1 MRGILFTPVLA
12 VAALLSIGL
21 LSIDV
26 LSNDVLAADDVVIY
40 RCTDA
45 SGALTIQNNVRC
57 PKGSKQEKRILAP
70 PPDAPAYVPP
80 AKTKPVVAPRP
91 APVTPEVKASEA
103 PAVSTIADA
112 DRLPPPMLFRCNTFD
127 NDSYLSDAGA
137 PAPRCVRL
145 NTTGINGNA
154 DMGAG
159 EACQMVTDQ
168 CERIA
173 DGAICAAW
181 IERRKQVEAAWKFG
195 RGVDAEANRLEYERI
210 DRLLRESTCG
220 K

>member
-1 MRGILFTPVLA
+1 LVL
-12 VAALLSIGL
+12 VSAALSRSGHAR
-21 LSIDV
+21 
-26 LSNDVLAADDVVIY
+26 AAGDVVIY

-57 PKGSKQEKRILAP
+57 PKGTRQEKRVIAP
-70 PPDAPAYVPP
+70 PPAAPGYVPAKVP
-80 AKTKPVVAPRP
+80 AAATRPISRP
-91 APVTPEVKASEA
+91 APA
-103 PAVSTIADA
+103 PATVVAATPQATPVIADA
-112 DRLPPPMLFRCNTFD
+112 DRLPPPQLFRCNTFD
-127 NDSYLSDAGA
+127 NDSYLTDLGT

-145 NTTGINGNA
+145 NTTGINGSA
-154 DMGAG
+154 DLGAG

-168 CERIA
+168 CERVA

-181 IERRKQVEAAWKFG
+181 VERRKQVEAAWKFG
-195 RGVDAEANRLEYERI
+195 RGVDAETNRIEYERI

>member
-1 MRGILFTPVLA
+1 MRGILIVPVFV

-21 LSIDV
+21 LSSDV
-26 LSNDVLAADDVVIY
+26 SAANDVVIY

-45 SGALTIQNNVRC
+45 SGALTIQNDVRC
-57 PKGSKQEKRILAP
+57 PKGSKQEKQILAAP
-70 PPDAPAYVPP
+70 PNAPAYVPP
-80 AKTKPVVAPRP
+80 EGPKRVAAPRP
-91 APVTPEVKASEA
+91 VPVEPVANVSVPPEVSA
-103 PAVSTIADA
+103 IADA
-112 DRLPPPMLFRCNTFD
+112 DRLPPPVLFRCNTFD
-127 NDSYLSDAGA
+127 NDSYLSDAGT

-145 NTTGINGNA
+145 NTTGINGSA
-154 DMGAG
+154 EMGAG

-173 DGAICAAW
+173 DGAICAGW

-195 RGVDAEANRLEYERI
+195 RGVDAEANRIEYERI
-210 DRLLRESTCG
+210 DRLVRDSTCG

>member
-1 MRGILFTPVLA
+1 MRGVLFVPVLA
-12 VAALLSIGL
+12 LAALLSIRA
-21 LSIDV
+21 S
-26 LSNDVLAADDVVIY
+26 AADDVVIY

-45 SGALTIQNNVRC
+45 SGALTIQNDVRC

-70 PPDAPAYVPP
+70 SPAPAYVPP
-80 AKTKPVVAPRP
+80 VRPKPVAVP
-91 APVTPEVKASEA
+91 APLSATSVAKVDAASDV
-103 PAVSTIADA
+103 PRIADA
-112 DRLPPPMLFRCNTFD
+112 DRLPPPALFRCNTFD
-127 NDSYLSDAGA
+127 NDSYLSDAGT

-145 NTTGINGNA
+145 NTTGINGSA

-168 CERIA
+168 CERVA
-173 DGAICAAW
+173 DGSICAAW

-210 DRLLRESTCG
+210 DRLVRDSTCG

>member
-1 MRGILFTPVLA
+1 MRGILFAPVLA
-12 VAALLSIGL
+12 VAALLSLGML
-21 LSIDV
+21 A
-26 LSNDVLAADDVVIY
+26 NDVLAAPDVVIY

-45 SGALTIQNNVRC
+45 SGALTIQNDVRC

-80 AKTKPVVAPRP
+80 AQTAPVVAPRP
-91 APVTPEVKASEA
+91 APVTPEAKTNVP

-112 DRLPPPMLFRCNTFD
+112 DRLPPPVLFRCNTFD
-127 NDSYLSDAGA
+127 NDHYLSDIGT

-145 NTTGINGNA
+145 NTTGIGGNA
-154 DMGAG
+154 STGAG

-168 CERIA
+168 CERVA
-173 DGAICAAW
+173 DGAICEAW
-181 IERRKQVEAAWKFG
+181 SERRKQVEAAWKFG

-220 K
+220 R

>member
-1 MRGILFTPVLA
+1 MRGILLAPALA
-12 VAALLSIGL
+12 VAVLLSLGML
-21 LSIDV
+21 A
-26 LSNDVLAADDVVIY
+26 NDVLAAPGVVIY

-45 SGALTIQNNVRC
+45 SGALTIQNDVRC
-57 PKGSKQEKRILAP
+57 PKGSRQEKQVLASP
-70 PPDAPAYVPP
+70 PNAPAYVPP
-80 AKTKPVVAPRP
+80 AKPKPVVAPRP
-91 APVTPEVKASEA
+91 APVAPEPRANET

-127 NDSYLSDAGA
+127 NDSYLSDAGT

-154 DMGAG
+154 DIGAG

-168 CERIA
+168 CERVA

-210 DRLLRESTCG
+210 DRLVRDSTCG

>member
-1 MRGILFTPVLA
+1 MRGILLAPVLP

-21 LSIDV
+21 LSIGLLSTDV
-26 LSNDVLAADDVVIY
+26 QAADAVVIY

-57 PKGSKQEKRILAP
+57 PKGSTQEKRVIEA

-80 AKTKPVVAPRP
+80 ARPKPAVTPPP
-91 APVTPEVKASEA
+91 APVTRAAESVMPEI
-103 PAVSTIADA
+103 STIADA
-112 DRLPPPMLFRCNTFD
+112 DRLPPPVLFRCNTFD
-127 NDSYLSDAGA
+127 NDSYLTDAGT

-195 RGVDAEANRLEYERI
+195 RGVDAEANRLEYERM

>member
-1 MRGILFTPVLA
+1 MRAILLVL
-12 VAALLSIGL
+12 VLMLAALSRSGHAR
-21 LSIDV
+21 
-26 LSNDVLAADDVVIY
+26 AAGDVVIY

-57 PKGSKQEKRILAP
+57 PKGTTQEKRVIAP
-70 PPDAPAYVPP
+70 PPRAPAYVP
-80 AKTKPVVAPRP
+80 
-91 APVTPEVKASEA
+91 A
-103 PAVSTIADA
+103 PAMTPSAAPPPKPAAAAVTANTSPLAATIADA
-112 DRLPPPMLFRCNTFD
+112 DRLPPPQLFRCNTFD
-127 NDSYLSDAGA
+127 NDSYLTDLGT

-154 DMGAG
+154 DLGAG

-168 CERIA
+168 CERVA
-173 DGAICAAW
+173 DGAICASW
-181 IERRKQVEAAWKFG
+181 SERRKQIEAAWKFG